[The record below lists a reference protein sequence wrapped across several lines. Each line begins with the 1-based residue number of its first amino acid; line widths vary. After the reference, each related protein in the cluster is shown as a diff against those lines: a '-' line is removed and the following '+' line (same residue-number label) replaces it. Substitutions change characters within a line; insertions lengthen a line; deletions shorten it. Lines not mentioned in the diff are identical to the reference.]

1 MPSRHRV
8 FCPPQEGLRGV
19 STPSRGAPPGSKA
32 LPQWERPRPNG
43 KGPTRPWESLI
54 RAGLLWE
61 QSFLWDFS
69 FHQQQHRKHESQAH
83 WSPGK

>member
-1 MPSRHRV
+1 M
-8 FCPPQEGLRGV
+8 

-32 LPQWERPRPNG
+32 MPQWERPHSAL
-43 KGPTRPWESLI
+43 ESLI

-61 QSFLWDFS
+61 QDFLWDFS
-69 FHQQQHRKHESQAH
+69 FHQQQHRKRESQAH